1 MLCFLYLG
9 VGVHRETCVSER
21 DELQLYNLLFVL
33 HNISLLWTDYVFSF
47 LSIRLI
53 NDQSDSRKRGLSKP
67 TQFMPGLKKVKHC
80 RHPVDLPRRSNHE
93 KGEKTIQF
101 QPYVRTKSSS
111 MSIRLS
117 EALAPLLLYTWR
129 V

>member
-1 MLCFLYLG
+1 MCQR
-9 VGVHRETCVSER
+9 VRRTAV
-21 DELQLYNLLFVL
+21 QFVICSTY
-33 HNISLLWTDYVFSF
+33 ISLLWTDYVFSF

-101 QPYVRTKSSS
+101 QP
-111 MSIRLS
+111 
-117 EALAPLLLYTWR
+117 
-129 V
+129 